1 LTQSLTRTRSDHT
14 SAERTRVRGAV
25 VGPAH
30 SVGSR
35 AQKSTHPGGG
45 FVISKGS
52 AGRSDP
58 AWTWTTSIALA
69 ASAASITA
77 RNFVATL
84 LQTMV
89 MIVNENLNTPQPA
102 ALAKRHSLCSPSERH
117 AAEDVGSRRATPD
130 DR

>member
-1 LTQSLTRTRSDHT
+1 
-14 SAERTRVRGAV
+14 
-25 VGPAH
+25 
-30 SVGSR
+30 
-35 AQKSTHPGGG
+35 
-45 FVISKGS
+45 VISKGS

-69 ASAASITA
+69 ASATITTA

-84 LQTMV
+84 FETTV
-89 MIVNENLNTPQPA
+89 MIVNENLNAPQPA
-102 ALAKRHSLCSPSERH
+102 ALAKRHSLCPAMLERH

>member
-1 LTQSLTRTRSDHT
+1 
-14 SAERTRVRGAV
+14 
-25 VGPAH
+25 
-30 SVGSR
+30 VGSR

-69 ASAASITA
+69 ASAAITTV

-84 LQTMV
+84 FDTTV
-89 MIVNENLNTPQPA
+89 MIVDENLNASQPA
-102 ALAKRHSLCSPSERH
+102 ARAERH
-117 AAEDVGSRRATPD
+117 RLCPAMLERHVAEDVGS
-130 DR
+130 

>member
-1 LTQSLTRTRSDHT
+1 VSIGLAT
-14 SAERTRVRGAV
+14 SAA
-25 VGPAH
+25 
-30 SVGSR
+30 
-35 AQKSTHPGGG
+35 
-45 FVISKGS
+45 I
-52 AGRSDP
+52 
-58 AWTWTTSIALA
+58 TTV
-69 ASAASITA
+69 

-84 LQTMV
+84 FQTTV